1 MKEKTFWCVV
11 STYDDK
17 GRTTA
22 NIVDTIQAARK
33 PRKTFRETRDKD
45 IYTEWYG
52 SLEKAKKAVEDARN
66 A

>member
-1 MKEKTFWCVV
+1 MKEKTFWCVI

-33 PRKTFRETRDKD
+33 PRKSFP
-45 IYTEWYG
+45 
-52 SLEKAKKAVEDARN
+52 
-66 A
+66 